1 MFIFLREYYSN
12 PLFANFA
19 RENSF
24 STTILLVLGY
34 IDLVS
39 LELLSSNLANF
50 QKLSAPFDDLADRTI
65 YLGSLAILLVE
76 DLPQLVIQVSTL
88 FMYYKLLCIC
98 KLIMFFSYFVDTLFK
113 ISNRL

>member
-1 MFIFLREYYSN
+1 MFVFLKEYYGN

-19 RENSF
+19 REYSF

-50 QKLSAPFDDLADRTI
+50 QKLSAPFDDLADKTI
-65 YLGSLAILLVE
+65 YWSSLVILFFE
-76 DLPQLVIQVSTL
+76 DLPQLVIQVSTA
-88 FMYYKLLCIC
+88 FRFLCTIS
-98 KLIMFFSYFVDTLFK
+98 SYAYV
-113 ISNRL
+113 N